1 MSDVKRVLQEYL
13 DKGTVFILVDSNVEG
28 VSLPQHLMNSL
39 QVKLNLSRAFKTN
52 IFKMDDEKVIVDL
65 GFNGERVVCMM
76 PYKSIYYIAS
86 ADDHLNGF
94 EISENLPIE
103 LLELSASI
111 EQEENARKQKD
122 QQVTPIKLKDVEKD
136 VSKALADRKA
146 RARKPKDVRDAED
159 EMLKNMMKYY
169 NEQDAKKKSSATPKK
184 TIPGPNISGPNRS
197 SNGKIGSTNYSKKS
211 PMVFHGGKRGK
222 GESEQ

>member
-1 MSDVKRVLQEYL
+1 MSDVKRLIQEHL
-13 DKGTVFILVDSNVEG
+13 DKGTILILVDSCVEG
-28 VSLPQHLMNSL
+28 VSLPKHLMNSI
-39 QVKLNLSRAFKTN
+39 QVRLNLSRAFKTN

-65 GFNGERVVCMM
+65 GFNGERVVCVL
-76 PYKSIYYIAS
+76 PYKAIYYIAT
-86 ADDHLNGF
+86 ADDPLNGF
-94 EISENLPIE
+94 GISENTPIE
-103 LLELSASI
+103 LLELSESL
-111 EQEENARKQKD
+111 EQEESARKTKDQQATHIKQKD
-122 QQVTPIKLKDVEKD
+122 VEEK
-136 VSKALADRKA
+136 VNKALADRKA

-169 NEQDAKKKSSATPKK
+169 NEQDAKKKSSSTPKK

-197 SNGKIGSTNYSKKS
+197 SIGESKKTNYPIKS